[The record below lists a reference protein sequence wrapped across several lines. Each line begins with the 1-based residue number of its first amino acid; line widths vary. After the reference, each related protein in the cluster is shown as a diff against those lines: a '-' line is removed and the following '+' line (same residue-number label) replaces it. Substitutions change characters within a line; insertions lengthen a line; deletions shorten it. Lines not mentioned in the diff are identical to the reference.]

1 MMVLRKAGER
11 GYAQHGWLES
21 WHSFSFAD
29 YNDPAHVHFGPLR
42 VINEDIVQPGTGFGT
57 HGHRDM
63 EILTY
68 VLSGA
73 LRHRD
78 SMGSSGDI
86 RYGEVQVMSAGT
98 GCAAQRGESFAG
110 RGGAS
115 AANLDHAGSARLDA
129 GLSAKEFSAGRQA
142 GALVSAGFA
151 RCGARLVVD
160 PSGCARVCRAR
171 LDGAETLDY
180 PMAAGR
186 KAYLHVARGSLQAN
200 GYALSAG
207 DALMYTDE
215 AEVELSAAKEAEVL
229 LFDMG
234 LIKIKTAGGRPATS
248 HFSCLA
254 KKSNQKK
261 SPPVCRPCG
270 LDRCCLQRF
279 VRLSLFA

>member
-1 MMVLRKAGER
+1 MMALRKSGER
-11 GYAQHGWLES
+11 GYARHGWLES

-78 SMGSSGDI
+78 SMGHGEDI

-98 GCAAQRGESFAG
+98 GVQHSEVNPSPDEAVHLLQIWIMPDRQNLAPGYQQKEFPLQDKQG
-110 RGGAS
+110 RWCLLAS
-115 AANLDHAGSARLDA
+115 PDAVQGSLLIHQDARVFVARLN
-129 GLSAKEFSAGRQA
+129 GT
-142 GALVSAGFA
+142 
-151 RCGARLVVD
+151 
-160 PSGCARVCRAR
+160 
-171 LDGAETLDY
+171 ETLDY
-180 PMAAGR
+180 SITSGR
-186 KAYLHVARGSLQAN
+186 KIYLHVARGSLQAD
-200 GYALSAG
+200 GYALGAG

-215 AEVELSAAKEAEVL
+215 GEVELSAAKEAEVL

-234 LIKIKTAGGRPATS
+234 
-248 HFSCLA
+248 
-254 KKSNQKK
+254 
-261 SPPVCRPCG
+261 
-270 LDRCCLQRF
+270 
-279 VRLSLFA
+279 